1 MANRAGYRKGSGPE
15 SEWWILPEVWRA
27 EVCRGHDPQVVAR
40 VLVNAGM
47 MRTQQAGK
55 LQTTV
60 RVGGNTLRAY
70 AVTATILAGS
80 SGDEG

>member
-15 SEWWILPEVWRA
+15 REWWVLPEVWRA
-27 EVCRGHDPQVVAR
+27 EVCAGHDPQFVAR

-47 MRTQQAGK
+47 LRTQQAGK

-70 AVTATILAGS
+70 AVTATILAGN